1 MYFNRFFCWRCFCVS
16 GGIMIPISLCL
27 FYCYRCHCCSLN
39 FRSIDDLFQFL
50 WQVYCFGFTVKIR
63 FYYSEKETK
72 NRPLR
77 RMALTFSF
85 VLDSIKAISHSIIC
99 IALMVSHSML
109 FFSSRIFTPALKF
122 NWWNTEP
129 IDLRS
134 VYYIFRCCLYCFRCF
149 VYFNLYIIC
158 SVRALNESE
167 KFSYYFTIFSR
178 CHPSCDMTSVYLF
191 AYNNRNLLSAGNE
204 NCTELLRPIYFK
216 WEQNVNIWLCELKLS
231 S

>member
-1 MYFNRFFCWRCFCVS
+1 MLLVFLFTNIAKQCTIVCKCFILMGMSASAQMIINHLKKIVCSATICTVELCRARIRTIKRACTEHTVEQNTSRILQQQQKQPPEQQNIKIILYFNRFFCWRCFCVS

-85 VLDSIKAISHSIIC
+85 VLDSIKAISHRNIC
-99 IALMVSHSML
+99 IAFIQCSSFHLSFSHQL
-109 FFSSRIFTPALKF
+109 
-122 NWWNTEP
+122 
-129 IDLRS
+129 
-134 VYYIFRCCLYCFRCF
+134 
-149 VYFNLYIIC
+149 
-158 SVRALNESE
+158 
-167 KFSYYFTIFSR
+167 
-178 CHPSCDMTSVYLF
+178 
-191 AYNNRNLLSAGNE
+191 
-204 NCTELLRPIYFK
+204 
-216 WEQNVNIWLCELKLS
+216 
-231 S
+231 